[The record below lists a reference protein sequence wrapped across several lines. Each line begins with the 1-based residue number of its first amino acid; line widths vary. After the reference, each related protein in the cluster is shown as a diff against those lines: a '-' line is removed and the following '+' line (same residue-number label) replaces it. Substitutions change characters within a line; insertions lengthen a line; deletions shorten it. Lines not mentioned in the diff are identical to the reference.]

1 MAAGNLR
8 VSLVINADGTAAIQ
22 TINRV
27 RGSVGELDQ
36 AAGRAASGGLSA
48 VTSQL
53 KGLALTAGAALG
65 LSNLAASFTAANVA
79 AGTLRAGLETV
90 TGSAR
95 AGAAAWAQLQEFAA
109 QTPFSLQQATE
120 GFIKLK
126 AMGLDPS
133 REALLSYANTASA
146 MGKDLSM
153 MIEAV
158 VDASNS
164 SFERLRE
171 FGITASQQGDKVSL
185 TFQGMTTT
193 IGNNAAEIESY
204 LRRIGEVQFAGAI
217 ERQSETLGVALSNVG
232 DAWDQLM
239 VEIGDA
245 GLTEALVD
253 GLQEVTGWLAEL
265 KGEVADGLGGEINAT
280 VAETV
285 ALFGGWTE
293 ALTGITP
300 ALSGVVQAL
309 AELPNYN
316 LVIRDG
322 ALALQEQ
329 GTAWEALVDLVGF
342 AAQSFLDLPDNL
354 RVAVDIIL
362 GEIDI
367 LKVNFQAGMDQLPLI
382 AQQAWAAIHHAI
394 VSAIGAIKIA
404 VAEMVAYV
412 AGQLA
417 SLARDMAGVMAQV
430 PEALDIGG
438 MASSAAASLGTLATS
453 LESTESAVTGLKAEQ
468 AALGAQYAKDTAAL
482 QGQQKAIT
490 DRAESEI
497 AAIRG
502 VILAGIEETEAK
514 KKARKAQAE
523 LNAEFAR
530 AEADQA
536 KLERQ
541 SLKTGQAIAGAGKAA
556 GSAVKPTNDLAKA
569 KGGASKAS
577 KELASAQKAE
587 SQALQAAL
595 RTVEGLVR
603 TYLPAKAAAQDYA
616 EALAALATAGTAAGL
631 SQEELA
637 TIMAGMARDQA
648 KIADEARRA
657 ADGFYA
663 AWADAVDSLDDT
675 FQGLWRGLL
684 TGQDDVLGNLKE
696 TVLEWVADLSYQ
708 LLISPLIVPI
718 QGSLMGIMG
727 GGAGGV
733 TGTATSVLG
742 GASSLSSMFSTGSTL
757 FNAASSLFSGAAFS
771 GISQGFALAME
782 NISIGGYFGSFGT
795 NMALAG
801 SSASTGAM
809 GTAIGAALPYAIPAA
824 IAVAAAV
831 AIFSK
836 WQSDQEPRY
845 GTLAAMTGGR
855 TAGLEDSEWGAASG
869 AYVKGS
875 FGLNFGLT
883 DKGSKNMEATE
894 LTQVYQALADISD
907 ALAEFFGEDLSSFIE
922 AELQKM
928 SDFGDGL
935 IHLTEEEGDLGG
947 AMAALVERIAL
958 AAGRSAEDIGIAF
971 GALVGDLS
979 GTAEEV
985 GEQIQ
990 AAMLASSMAV
1000 ELSDRFDEPL
1010 GQMLEL
1016 TGDITADVKLLK
1028 GYVNEF
1034 GDSGE
1039 TSAATI
1045 NRLVTQLGLLDTA
1058 AKQTATDL
1066 EGLTAKALIELSD
1079 EIVAAFGSLDA
1090 ASQAMAFYY
1099 QEFTTA
1105 TQKLVDTIT
1114 AAAKKINS
1122 EVPKLKDELMKLS
1135 EDVTKTITKVVEE
1148 TGDSGKKLGDSL
1160 KNLINVPITDA
1171 GNQLASEAA
1180 RWARSMENWIK
1191 LKGETPLLYI
1201 QINEGLEKFGDAMK
1215 DLGYEVDRGAQGFL
1229 NSIKKLQ
1236 QAPKPAPGGDS
1247 VTETITIPG
1256 DPNAGTLAKLLDDL
1270 PKTREGFNELIGGLK
1285 LTDEASRKLYAGL
1298 MELLPQFDLLY
1309 DGVEAFEDWLLGTD
1323 AVERA
1328 TRDLQK
1334 VFADW
1339 GMSLPTTR
1347 EALQA
1352 LYESGMF
1359 STEQLAILAAHM
1371 EQLGLVFGN
1380 LGTEVDT
1387 IKAKIVDYTN
1397 LEIRLAEAR
1406 GDDALAL
1413 QLRRQQELDAAADE
1427 HSRSLLLQI
1436 YAYEDAAAAA
1446 ARAREEHRRQWEAAE
1461 AARRAAYDAE
1471 AEAIRTYNAAAQA
1484 AADEANRAAREALQA
1499 LQQAAEKAYQN
1510 ASAIATA
1517 WIQAISAL
1525 GLVAE
1530 ATALQRRLESAAL
1543 DPALR
1548 ATYSQVWGI
1557 QDRAALAGG
1566 QADLAIQALGLLG
1579 RSTDAVAAERALA
1592 LAGTDPALRG
1602 LQEWVFSLEDAKLA
1616 AEEAAAGIE
1625 DLIGSLEQVSAAIGG
1640 ALKQVDALLVAPMA
1654 MQAMRRAEA
1663 SAQLAALL
1671 SAARAGAMPTAASL
1685 ERPLATLSEDPIAQ
1699 YGDRVAYL
1707 RDLGRTRGQ
1716 LAELQ
1721 ALVDAQIPIEQQNL
1735 EALKNLPV
1743 ALYPNFEEIVSAIG
1757 TSSDDTAALLIQAN
1771 AAIDA
1776 AIAAMAARDAAME
1789 QAVKDIV
1796 PEIREIPPYV
1806 EEVYRELDLV
1816 GVDIVNGNEKVYRE
1830 LDLVGVDIV
1839 NGNNAIIDA
1848 LDQNRDGIIS
1858 EMERQYPTLSA
1869 LANDIALKMATTQL
1883 QVAGQVS
1890 YAEFQT
1896 MFAGLASDN
1905 EMKAWFDRLDVDQD
1919 GILSKHEIQIAK
1931 LTTGNSNETQMLSY
1945 LLNVIGKLETEN
1957 VNSAMQITKLND
1969 TIAKLQAQ
1977 ITELTTIK
1985 TNTTTLKD
1993 NDATKITYESKLPT
2007 IYDRLLLMW
2016 DQNQTGLGYWG
2027 KLPYMSDRLWNVE
2040 QYTYDTKLYSNV
2052 TKDKMGLVEQYTYGT
2067 KSNTSDTAKN
2077 TANLLRSDA
2086 IKYPTYF
2093 WPSYA
2098 SGGISTGPT
2107 SGYPVTLHGRE
2118 AVIPLGDGNSVNA
2131 ILQDPGP
2138 PPPPNYLMHEAAD
2151 TQELRRALEEL
2162 HQELAALRR
2171 DTQTIGA
2178 ATAGE
2183 LKEHNRRERRRD
2195 VNGTLVEV
2203 MA

>member
-27 RGSVGELDQ
+27 RGSVNDLDQ
-36 AAGRAASGGLSA
+36 AAGRAANGGLSA

-146 MGKDLSM
+146 MGKSLSQ
-153 MIEAV
+153 MIDAV

-171 FGITASQQGDKVSL
+171 FGITASKQGDQVSL

-193 IGNNAAEIESY
+193 IGNNAAEIEAY

-245 GLTEALVD
+245 GLTEVLVD
-253 GLQEVTGWLAEL
+253 GLQEVTSWLGEL
-265 KGEVADGLGGEINAT
+265 NGEIANGLGGEVNAT

-285 ALFGGWTE
+285 ALFGGWAE
-293 ALTGITP
+293 ALAGIPP
-300 ALSGVVQAL
+300 ALSAVVQVL

-354 RVAVDIIL
+354 RAAVGIIL

-367 LKVNFQAGMDQLPLI
+367 LKANFQAGMDQLPLI
-382 AQQAWAAIHHAI
+382 AQQAWAAIQYAI

-438 MASSAAASLGTLATS
+438 MASAAAASLGTLATS

-482 QGQQKAIT
+482 QSQQKAIT

-556 GSAVKPTNDLAKA
+556 SSAVKPTNDLAKA

-577 KELASAQKAE
+577 KELAKAQKAE
-587 SQALQAAL
+587 TQALQAAM

-603 TYLPAKAAAQDYA
+603 THLPAKAAAQDYA

-696 TVLEWVADLSYQ
+696 TVLEWIADLSYQ
-708 LLISPLIVPI
+708 LLLSPIVVPI
-718 QGSLMGIMG
+718 QGALMGMMG
-727 GGAGGV
+727 GAVQGGAMGAVGGV
-733 TGTATSVLG
+733 MN
-742 GASSLSSMFSTGSTL
+742 GASTVGGMSNMFSGLSNGFSLVSNLFSGATFAGITQGFSAATGIISSSGYFGGFGANMAMASGAASTGST
-757 FNAASSLFSGAAFS
+757 
-771 GISQGFALAME
+771 GF
-782 NISIGGYFGSFGT
+782 
-795 NMALAG
+795 
-801 SSASTGAM
+801 
-809 GTAIGAALPYAIPAA
+809 AIGAAMPYLIPAA
-824 IAVAAAV
+824 IAVAGIG
-831 AIFSK
+831 AIVSK
-836 WQSDQEPRY
+836 WQKDQEPRY
-845 GTLAAMTGGR
+845 GTLVGMTGGSV
-855 TAGLEDSEWGAASG
+855 AGLEDWENGPANYSRGA
-869 AYVKGS
+869 
-875 FGLNFGLT
+875 FGLT
-883 DKGSKNMEATE
+883 FGISDKGSKNMKASE
-894 LTQVYQALADISD
+894 LKQTYD
-907 ALAEFFGEDLSSFIE
+907 ALAEVTDVLAQFFGDDLTAFITE
-922 AELQKM
+922 ELKTL
-928 SDFGDGL
+928 STFGDGL
-935 IHLTEEEGDLGG
+935 LHLTENEGDLGA
-947 AMAALVERIAL
+947 AMAMLVENIAT
-958 AAGRSAEDIGIAF
+958 AAGRSSEDIGIAF
-971 GALVGDLS
+971 GAMVGDLQGS
-979 GTAEEV
+979 AEDV

-990 AAMLASSMAV
+990 GAMQAAVMAMQ
-1000 ELSDRFDEPL
+1000 LSENHAERV
-1010 GQMLEL
+1010 GQMLGL
-1016 TGDITADVKLLK
+1016 AGNIATDAARLSGLIDTFGTA
-1028 GYVNEF
+1028 
-1034 GDSGE
+1034 SE
-1039 TSAATI
+1039 TSAETLT
-1045 NRLVTQLGLLDTA
+1045 RLVTQLGILDQA
-1058 AKQTATDL
+1058 ANNTATNL
-1066 EGLTAKALIELSD
+1066 EGMTTGAMIRLSD
-1079 EIVAAFGSLDA
+1079 SLVDAFGGLDA
-1090 ASQAMAFYY
+1090 AAQATAFYY

-1105 TQKLVDTIT
+1105 TEKLVDVVE
-1114 AAAKKINS
+1114 AAGRKVTTGLADLVTDLATS
-1122 EVPKLKDELMKLS
+1122 LS
-1135 EDVTKTITKVVEE
+1135 EADMAVL
-1148 TGDSGKKLGDSL
+1148 S
-1160 KNLINVPITDA
+1160 A
-1171 GNQLASEAA
+1171 QLNS
-1180 RWARSMENWIK
+1180 
-1191 LKGETPLLYI
+1191 PLLDTRDGFEALI
-1201 QINEGLEKFGDAMK
+1201 ASL
-1215 DLGYEVDRGAQGFL
+1215 DLT
-1229 NSIKKLQ
+1229 
-1236 QAPKPAPGGDS
+1236 
-1247 VTETITIPG
+1247 TE
-1256 DPNAGTLAKLLDDL
+1256 AGQ
-1270 PKTREGFNELIGGLK
+1270 
-1285 LTDEASRKLYAGL
+1285 KLYAGL
-1298 MELLPQFDLLY
+1298 LKLAPAFDLLY

-1339 GMSLPTTR
+1339 GMTIPKTR
-1347 EALQA
+1347 DELQA
-1352 LYESGMF
+1352 LYESGLF
-1359 STEQLAILAAHM
+1359 STEQLAILAAHL

-1471 AEAIRTYNAAAQA
+1471 VDAIRTYNAAAQA

-1530 ATALQRRLESAAL
+1530 AAALQRRLESAAL

-1548 ATYSQVWGI
+1548 AAYSQVWGI

-1566 QADLAIQALGLLG
+1566 QADLAMQALGLLG

-1602 LQEWVFSLEDAKLA
+1602 LQEWVYSLEDAKIA
-1616 AEEAAAGIE
+1616 AEEAAVGIE
-1625 DLIGSLEQVSAAIGG
+1625 ALIGSLEQVSAAIGG
-1640 ALKQVDALLVAPMA
+1640 ALERVDDLLVAPMA

-1721 ALVDAQIPIEQQNL
+1721 TLVDAQIPIEQQNL

-1776 AIAAMAARDAAME
+1776 AISAMAARDAAME

-1806 EEVYRELDLV
+1806 QDVYEEIDLV
-1816 GVDIVNGNEKVYRE
+1816 GA
-1830 LDLVGVDIV
+1830 DIV

-1869 LANDIALKMATTQL
+1869 LANDIALKMAMTQL

-1890 YAEFQT
+1890 YAEFQA
-1896 MFAGLASDN
+1896 MFAGLASDT
-1905 EMKAWFDRLDVDQD
+1905 EMKAWFDRLDIDQD
-1919 GILSKHEIQIAK
+1919 GILSKHEIQIGK
-1931 LTTGNSNETQMLSY
+1931 LTTGNTNESQILSY

-1957 VNSAMQITKLND
+1957 ANSAMQITKLND

-1993 NDATKITYESKLPT
+1993 NDVTKLTHQAKLPS
-2007 IYDRLLLMW
+2007 IYDRLYSMMLKQ
-2016 DQNQTGLGYWG
+2016 DSQIGYESE
-2027 KLPYMSDRLWNVE
+2027 LPSIYDRL
-2040 QYTYDTKLYSNV
+2040 YTILTKNDSQLTKLGLIEGYSL
-2052 TKDKMGLVEQYTYGT
+2052 GS

-2077 TANLLRSDA
+2077 TASLLQSSA
-2086 IKYPTYF
+2086 INYPTYY

-2098 SGGISTGPT
+2098 TGGISTGPT

-2131 ILQDPGP
+2131 ILQDPAP